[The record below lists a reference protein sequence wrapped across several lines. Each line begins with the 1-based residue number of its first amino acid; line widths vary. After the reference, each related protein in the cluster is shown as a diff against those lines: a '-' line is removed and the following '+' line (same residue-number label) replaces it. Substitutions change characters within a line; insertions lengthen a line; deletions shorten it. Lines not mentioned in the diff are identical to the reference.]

1 MAAYRVVVRRGPKVD
16 KHAADTLDAALEL
29 LERHARAA
37 QTGPRRATVD
47 LRVRRFEPVQQ
58 VAARAELHGDR
69 MRAGVDVRGDG
80 SAEAWTGRLRRRVVE
95 QREGEDAYAALR
107 RLLEGQ
113 STSVEP

>member
-1 MAAYRVVVRRGPKVD
+1 MPGYRVVVRRGPKVD
-16 KHAADTLDAALEL
+16 KHAAGALDAALEL
-29 LERHARAA
+29 LERYARSA
-37 QTGPRRATVD
+37 QTGPRRDTVD

-58 VAARAELHGDR
+58 VAARVELHGSGL
-69 MRAGVDVRGDG
+69 RAGVDVRGDG

-107 RLLEGQ
+107 RTIQ